1 MRTYA
6 DAWAWTMTFAPDG
19 SLICDTCGD
28 TCPSGTDPEATMAL
42 AFFKGWGVFVGTSG
56 SGEPVEHIACRGCR
70 RETRK
75 RPLRTEQGFED
86 TPMF

>member
-1 MRTYA
+1 
-6 DAWAWTMTFAPDG
+6 MTFAPDG

-28 TCPSGTDPEATMAL
+28 VCPSGETFGETMAI
-42 AFFKGWGVFVGTSG
+42 AMFRGWGVFVGTAESG
-56 SGEPVEHIACRGCR
+56 VAVEHIACRGCR

-75 RPLRTEQGFED
+75 RPVRQEQGFED